1 MDDLAL
7 ASRVRMELALHEATS
22 HLEVEV
28 FAKERAVRIVG
39 SASNMRDVDDVR
51 RLAVAVPGVEKLN
64 LDELA
69 SPVRS

>member
-1 MDDLAL
+1 
-7 ASRVRMELALHEATS
+7 
-22 HLEVEV
+22 
-28 FAKERAVRIVG
+28 
-39 SASNMRDVDDVR
+39 MRDVDDVR